1 MSNMT
6 FATTITS
13 RTDCEN
19 FLRDRKERKLTYETW
34 VKRAWNNQRDYVV
47 THHGSDIA
55 RFNHVGDQLWA
66 ASYQVMRDGHPLATE
81 IVHTIFDNCGWS
93 SPTTVGRLH
102 EMIPDDARG
111 FVFIGRKD
119 GGMEVRD
126 RHGFAVRADRVYFGP
141 RGRTFAEAPDGR
153 MFLIF
158 EGLDH

>member
-1 MSNMT
+1 MSNMQ
-6 FATTITS
+6 FATDITS
-13 RTDCEN
+13 RAECER
-19 FLRDRKERKLTYETW
+19 FLGSRRERKLTYETW

-66 ASYQVMRDGHPLATE
+66 ASYRIMRDGHPLATE

-93 SPTTVGRLH
+93 SSTTVGRLH

-111 FVFIGRKD
+111 FVAIGRKD

-141 RGRTFAEAPDGR
+141 CGRTFAETPDGR